1 MPSSPAAHRGIRR
14 LQHPT
19 MTSEEGRSRQV
30 LIVSTDAVVAALLG
44 TLVELD
50 GHSPLF
56 PSPDEKP
63 RRALERLKPDAALVD
78 CDHAGACAREFFE
91 QGRAQA
97 TGVVLFSAG
106 RLQDEVRE
114 IARRH
119 GLPSFALPIDR
130 ATLGRVIGEAMMVV
144 LFWLRSA

>member
-1 MPSSPAAHRGIRR
+1 
-14 LQHPT
+14 

-50 GHSPLF
+50 GHAPLF
-56 PSPDEKP
+56 PMADERP
-63 RRALERLKPDAALVD
+63 RRALQRLKPDAAHVD
-78 CDHAGACAREFFE
+78 CDHADPCVREFFD
-91 QGRAQA
+91 QGRAQS
-97 TGVVLFSAG
+97 TGVVLFSAA
-106 RLQDEVRE
+106 RLRDEVQE

-119 GLPSFALPIDR
+119 ELPAFALPIDR
-130 ATLGRVIGEAMMVV
+130 ATLSRMLAEAMMVV

>member
-1 MPSSPAAHRGIRR
+1 
-14 LQHPT
+14 
-19 MTSEEGRSRQV
+19 MTSDEGRSRQV

-50 GHSPLF
+50 GHAPLF
-56 PSPDEKP
+56 PSNDEPP
-63 RRALERLKPDAALVD
+63 RDALRRLRPDAALVD
-78 CDHAGACAREFFE
+78 CDRPDACVREFFDD
-91 QGRAQA
+91 GRAQS
-97 TGVVLFSAG
+97 TGVVLFSAA
-106 RLQDEVRE
+106 RLHDEVRE

-130 ATLGRVIGEAMMVV
+130 AALSRVLAEAMVVV